1 MSKDITHLLEH
12 WKFDPRS
19 RIRKIEGDNGKP
31 KIQIRVD
38 QGGFQGIMQMELEG
52 RPDGLKP
59 HDYDFY
65 LDYYNNKQKECNDDI
80 SSSKIFQLDHR
91 DCTFLFDESFRI
103 YSRYIFLLELEDYSR
118 VVRDTERNME
128 IFRLVNEFAETKDDK
143 NRLERWWPYILR
155 INAIARVT
163 IATTEGD
170 YDRAH
175 QIIVEIKNR
184 IEALNDV
191 EAHEF
196 HVEKKRSLE
205 ALVSMEK
212 DIKSKIPLS
221 EIDSLKNELADAVKV
236 EDYEKAAQIRDAI
249 QDKEN

>member
-1 MSKDITHLLEH
+1 MSKDITYLLEK
-12 WKFDPRS
+12 WKFNPNS
-19 RIRKIEGDNGKP
+19 RIRKIEGDNGRP

-59 HDYDFY
+59 FNYDFY
-65 LDYYNNKQKECNDDI
+65 LDYFKIRQKESGDNNSDENE
-80 SSSKIFQLDHR
+80 FNLNRR
-91 DCTFLFDESFRI
+91 DCVHLFDESFRI

-128 IFRLVNEFAETKDDK
+128 IFGFVKQYADTKEDR

-155 INAIARVT
+155 INAIARVM
-163 IATTEGD
+163 IATNDGD
-170 YDRAH
+170 YDRAC
-175 QIIVEIKNR
+175 QITTQIKDR
-184 IEALNDV
+184 IESLDEV

-205 ALVSMEK
+205 ALLNMEK
-212 DIKSKIPLS
+212 DLKSKMPLS

-249 QDKEN
+249 QEKKS